1 MPPAASPVPAEH
13 QVDDHGL
20 AQRIQQVFDRFDKDG
35 GGSLDRTELQS
46 VFKTLCPSFTS
57 KQITQYV
64 HELDRGGDGSVS
76 HSEFIHWIK
85 NGSGAATEVYKMILK
100 ETGDAMSARVREVF
114 QRFDSD
120 GGGYLDRDE
129 LARVFRTLNSDFT
142 FKDVDVL
149 CKDLDRGGDGKVSH
163 KEFLHWLKK
172 GNDLTQAVTR
182 AILRETGEARD
193 ERIKK
198 AFQTYDATGDGSLN
212 IEELRKALKVLG
224 TFSEDEVKKIC
235 ADLDKSK
242 DGEVSYAEF
251 AAWIKAGHGPKE
263 AMKAKAILAPADN
276 DGLEAVFY
284 NFCGVGHSDMDGKG
298 FKKLCQDCSLM
309 DKKLDTTTV
318 DLIFA
323 DNRVKPRGTNRIDF
337 YQFEIALELV
347 AEKKAVSKTDVRSA
361 MIAQGTPKT
370 VNATSTN
377 PTLKARPKDNARLV
391 SEKRIAAILRRS
403 PRELGKNSWKKEIDN
418 TELWKV
424 FGLDSKAGRI
434 LKRVY
439 TNPVQQMSAS
449 ASSRMRTPQSSR
461 MRSPASR
468 GRPNGQMGGLSGMKE
483 EQIEDLSGSL
493 NGSSMKLQ

>member
-1 MPPAASPVPAEH
+1 M
-13 QVDDHGL
+13 VDEQGL

-35 GGSLDRTELQS
+35 GGSLDRSELLS
-46 VFKTLCPSFTS
+46 VFKTLCPNFTS
-57 KQITQYV
+57 KQVTQFV

-76 HSEFIHWIK
+76 HSEFIAWIK
-85 NGSGAATEVYKMILK
+85 NGSGAATEVYQMILK

-129 LARVFRTLNSDFT
+129 LARVFRMLNSDFT
-142 FKDVDVL
+142 FKDIDAL

-172 GNDLTQAVTR
+172 GNELTQAVSR

-251 AAWIKAGHGPKE
+251 AAWIKSGHGPRE

-298 FKKLCQDCSLM
+298 FKKLCQDCSLI
-309 DKKLDTTTV
+309 DKKLDTTSV

-323 DNRVKPRGTNRIDF
+323 DNRVKARGTNRIDF
-337 YQFEIALELV
+337 FQFEIALELL
-347 AEKKAVSKTDVRSA
+347 AEKKGTNKTDVRAA
-361 MIAQGTPKT
+361 MIQQGVPKT
-370 VNATSTN
+370 SNATVAVK
-377 PTLKARPKDNARLV
+377 TLKVVRPKDNARLI

-403 PRELGKNSWKKEIDN
+403 PRELGKETWKKEVDN
-418 TELWKV
+418 TDLWKV

-439 TNPVQQMSAS
+439 TNPVPQVDTSRLFTPNAS
-449 ASSRMRTPQSSR
+449 HRLSSP
-461 MRSPASR
+461 PSR
-468 GRPNGQMGGLSGMKE
+468 GKRSLPPSRGFASTHTGSFFPQQVPQDPGSVSGA
-483 EQIEDLSGSL
+483 
-493 NGSSMKLQ
+493 SMQLQ